1 MISNTS
7 NTVQLTLF
15 ATDLK
20 NVAGRFRG
28 TSDPYA
34 IVTYLPGGYCSGSEG
49 ETLGVT
55 ETVKDD
61 LNPIWTKFFNIN
73 YELGKLKVINV
84 GIFDKMKDGETDK
97 TMGSAAFEIGDML
110 GSKGNITAKRLR
122 NGGVLFAKV
131 RHVPRADGDL
141 YIKLRGFN
149 VKNVDRG
156 FLRRGKSDPYFEIS
170 YLEDDSAGWTPV
182 ARSKK
187 ISHTLNPCWKP
198 TEVALDRLCDND
210 RDKAIRITVLDH
222 ERSGKHQLIGSVEAT
237 VNTLLAAVTSANDA
251 QKDIDMTLA
260 LELKDEA
267 GSFAGS
273 LVVTEAF
280 VNGDTAN
287 SSTRP
292 GEVNGNIMTEDAK
305 INYESGEKQDSESI
319 PSNQSS
325 RSRRASFIE
334 YISGGCEINMC
345 VAIDFSSANG
355 NPREEG
361 TLHYATGDESFND
374 YESAIASVASIIA
387 KYDSDNKFPVWGFGA
402 KYNGEMQNCFQ
413 IGEEAV
419 GVEGVISSYRDVFRT
434 DLAMSGPSVM
444 HKVIEVA
451 ASQAKKTHNIAAK
464 EGGQA
469 YTILLILTCGHIY
482 EMEET
487 KKALEAASLEP
498 LSVVIVGIG
507 NAEFHAMQFL
517 DDLDVKPPARDI
529 TQFVEFQKHKN
540 SKYSAAGATLEE
552 IPDQLVDYFHGR
564 GIPPLSARPQIISD
578 VKPQEYDEEQDH
590 DLEYDIAEDGTITL
604 SH

>member
-1 MISNTS
+1 
-7 NTVQLTLF
+7 
-15 ATDLK
+15 
-20 NVAGRFRG
+20 
-28 TSDPYA
+28 
-34 IVTYLPGGYCSGSEG
+34 
-49 ETLGVT
+49 
-55 ETVKDD
+55 
-61 LNPIWTKFFNIN
+61 
-73 YELGKLKVINV
+73 
-84 GIFDKMKDGETDK
+84 
-97 TMGSAAFEIGDML
+97 
-110 GSKGNITAKRLR
+110 
-122 NGGVLFAKV
+122 
-131 RHVPRADGDL
+131 
-141 YIKLRGFN
+141 
-149 VKNVDRG
+149 
-156 FLRRGKSDPYFEIS
+156 
-170 YLEDDSAGWTPV
+170 
-182 ARSKK
+182 
-187 ISHTLNPCWKP
+187 
-198 TEVALDRLCDND
+198 
-210 RDKAIRITVLDH
+210 
-222 ERSGKHQLIGSVEAT
+222 
-237 VNTLLAAVTSANDA
+237 
-251 QKDIDMTLA
+251 MTLA

-292 GEVNGNIMTEDAK
+292 GEVNGNIMTEDAG
-305 INYESGEKQDSESI
+305 INYEPGEKQDSESI
-319 PSNQSS
+319 PSNQST

-419 GVEGVISSYRDVFRT
+419 GVKGVISSYRDVFRT

-469 YTILLILTCGHIY
+469 YTILLILTCGHIH

-564 GIPPLSARPQIISD
+564 GIPPLSARSQIISD